1 MEMSDLLSAADVSLD
16 LDAANKQRLLEILA
30 AQAAARLGRSEQ
42 EVLSSLE
49 ARERLGSTALGKG
62 LALPHAQLRG
72 ADRPLMLVAR
82 LRRPI
87 DFQAPDEAPVD
98 LVIMVLWPED
108 SADGFLPVLS
118 EICRA
123 VGEPQALNQLRRAN
137 SPEEIVALIDR
148 QSSPDAAAA
157 RAPAPE

>member
-1 MEMSDLLSAADVSLD
+1 MSDLFSAADVTLG
-16 LDAANKQRLLEILA
+16 LDAANKQSLLESMA
-30 AQAAARLGRSEQ
+30 AQAAPRLGRSEQ
-42 EVLSSLE
+42 EVLSALE
-49 ARERLGSTALGKG
+49 ARERLGSTALGRG
-62 LALPHAQLRG
+62 LALPHAQLRDV
-72 ADRPLMLVAR
+72 DRPLMLFAR
-82 LRRPI
+82 LSRPI

-123 VGEPQALNQLRRAN
+123 VGEPQVLNQLRRAN
-137 SPEEIVALIDR
+137 SPEEIVRLIDR
-148 QSSPDAAAA
+148 QSSPDLAAA